1 MKVALDHFHGRVH
14 ESPHWIF
21 WQQQKYGTYIK
32 VRFCFCWTLISGLI
46 WVGNIGLN
54 QQYLD
59 ICTFSNSG
67 FEGFQYGSPFSAF
80 NKGKCQGEFENY
92 RNCKGFWNSVQLAR
106 QKEVHTSQN
115 QIWSSQMRTLL
126 AVIQWVTPCTDAMTA
141 WVGPTEFARLK
152 RYIEF
157 KRIQNFNKGLN
168 GLIPLGEGMPLYRP
182 NCKKWPTSPKG
193 LNGLV
198 PLGEGRP
205 YTDLIVKS
213 GRRWCNDNASLIQI
227 Y

>member
-1 MKVALDHFHGRVH
+1 MPRG
-14 ESPHWIF
+14 
-21 WQQQKYGTYIK
+21 
-32 VRFCFCWTLISGLI
+32 I
-46 WVGNIGLN
+46 WELQELQRILE
-54 QQYLD
+54 QRAA
-59 ICTFSNSG
+59 
-67 FEGFQYGSPFSAF
+67 GSTER
-80 NKGKCQGEFENY
+80 G
-92 RNCKGFWNSVQLAR
+92 
-106 QKEVHTSQN
+106 TSQN

-193 LNGLV
+193 LNVLV
-198 PLGEGRP
+198 PLGEGKP

-227 Y
+227 YQVYAKNMLIWGHKFSKGRGQRNTRFF